1 MPNEQAQSSI
11 TISTGVSVFLDK
23 TSAEKTA
30 KELSKTIEK
39 QSSEALK
46 NALKLHHQAV
56 WGGMSEL
63 DKQRYRQ
70 RQYEKL
76 FPPDPTSK
84 QSELI
89 SKQLQ
94 EQSSLMK
101 DFTPTSLPK
110 TSAWDTMRNALSQS
124 ISKVQE
130 FNKELQNSVG
140 LKLFKGTI
148 QSIGSSLTSFKDKIK
163 QVLKPLNGFFSAIK
177 RIAIYRAIRAA
188 LKEIVKGFEEGRQ
201 NAYQWSVVTGNQ
213 FARSM
218 DMMATSALY
227 LKNSLGAMTM
237 PLTNYLAPILDR
249 LVDQFVELIN
259 MVNRFTATI
268 TGASSWVKALK
279 YPAEYMEQAA
289 GSAKELKN
297 QLLGFDDLNVLNA
310 PSGSGSASAMD
321 YSKMFEQVEL
331 NMSNMS
337 FTKALQDAIKNSD
350 WVRVGEV
357 LSEQL
362 NMMVESIDAK
372 KISKW
377 LGDKLNNAIRL
388 VHTLLRQIDFQQ
400 IGFKIGEFI
409 SNLQLDWGKIAEGWV
424 RWKTNIAD
432 TLLGL
437 IQGINWGNVGH
448 ALGEFIKGLFNGISD
463 WLAEVDWAKLASDV
477 TRGFFDLIGSI
488 DWNGVFRSFYNALW
502 GILNSVWQGISSA
515 WRTLIRL
522 FTGELSISDLLNGI
536 HHSGASEYNGI
547 HISVGGNTF
556 ASGGGRGFADGG
568 FPEQGTMFYAGEA
581 GAEVVAQIGGR
592 TGVYN
597 ADQMTGA
604 LATANE
610 GVVSTLT
617 AVGNAIVG
625 AINRKDMSISTS
637 DMRNAINKMNVRYGV

>member
-1 MPNEQAQSSI
+1 MPNEEAQGSI
-11 TISTGVSVFLDK
+11 TTTMSVIPKVD
-23 TSAEKTA
+23 TSALKSSVDKIRSAFEGAFSGLGKGRADFFGKISSSVNGATQKLKEFNA
-30 KELSKTIEK
+30 PVKELKSSFASFRNEIGKSGAFKAFSKIGNFVT
-39 QSSEALK
+39 A
-46 NALKLHHQAV
+46 
-56 WGGMSEL
+56 
-63 DKQRYRQ
+63 
-70 RQYEKL
+70 
-76 FPPDPTSK
+76 P
-84 QSELI
+84 
-89 SKQLQ
+89 
-94 EQSSLMK
+94 
-101 DFTPTSLPK
+101 
-110 TSAWDTMRNALSQS
+110 MRKMVAN
-124 ISKVQE
+124 
-130 FNKELQNSVG
+130 FKEG
-140 LKLFKGTI
+140 
-148 QSIGSSLTSFKDKIK
+148 IK
-163 QVLKPLNGFFSAIK
+163 HATGFFSAIK
-177 RIAIYRAIRAA
+177 RIAIYRAIRSA
-188 LKEIVKGFEEGRQ
+188 LKAITQGFQEGRQ
-201 NAYQWSVVTGNQ
+201 NAYQWSVITGNQ

-249 LVDQFVELIN
+249 LIDQFVELIN
-259 MVNRFTATI
+259 IVNRFIATI

-279 YPAEYMEQAA
+279 YPAEYMEQTA

-337 FTKALQDAIKNSD
+337 FTKALQDAIKDSD

-377 LGDKLNNAIRL
+377 LGDKLNSAIRL

-409 SNLQLDWGKIAEGWV
+409 SNLQLDWGRIASSWV
-424 RWKTNIAD
+424 LWATNIAD
-432 TLLGL
+432 TLLGV
-437 IQGINWGNVGH
+437 ISGVNWSNIGH
-448 ALGEFIKGLFNGISD
+448 AIGEYIKGLFNTF
-463 WLAEVDWAKLASDV
+463 AEWINGVDWKKAIDSLTQA
-477 TRGFFDLIGSI
+477 FLDLIRGI
-488 DWNGVFRSFYNALW
+488 DWHGVLSSLLAGFTGILNAFVSSLTATGNALW
-502 GILNSVWQGISSA
+502 KLIKGDMSDYNNAV
-515 WRTLIRL
+515 RTLNGYRPIYAPQGTN
-522 FTGELSISDLLNGI
+522 TGRQ
-536 HHSGASEYNGI
+536 
-547 HISVGGNTF
+547 GNAITGSANSHQHGMQTIDIF
-556 ASGGGRGFADGG
+556 ANGG
-568 FPEQGTMFYAGEA
+568 FPEQGTMFIAGES
-581 GAEVVAQIGGR
+581 GAEVVSQIGGR